1 MPQKQIAGVTVEVDA
16 NGYMTDLSKWNQD
29 IAIAL
34 AKEVEIEPLTDKH
47 YKVIEYLQKC
57 QKEGIALTIRKVG
70 KSGIVDI
77 KEFYELFPGGPLK
90 KASYI
95 AGIPKPESC
104 I

>member
-16 NGYMTDLSKWNQD
+16 NGYMTDLSKWNHD

-34 AKEVEIEPLTDKH
+34 AKEVEIETLTDKH

-57 QKEGIALTIRKVG
+57 QKEGITLTIRKVG

>member
-1 MPQKQIAGVTVEVDA
+1 MPQKEIAGVTLDVDE
-16 NGYMTDLSKWNQD
+16 NGYMTRMEQWTKE
-29 IAIAL
+29 IAAAL
-34 AKEVEIEPLTDKH
+34 AKEVEIDSLTEKH
-47 YKVIEYLQKC
+47 FKVLEYLQKC
-57 QKEGIALTIRKVG
+57 QKEGTPLTIRKVG
-70 KSGIVDI
+70 KSGVVDI

>member
-1 MPQKQIAGVTVEVDA
+1 MPQKVIAGITVDVDD
-16 NGYMTDLSKWNQD
+16 NGYMTKLEQWNKD
-29 IAIAL
+29 IAAAL
-34 AKEVEIEPLTDKH
+34 AKETEIETLTEKH
-47 YKVIEYLQKC
+47 FKVLEYLQKC
-57 QKEGIALTIRKVG
+57 QKAGDTLTIRKVG
-70 KSGIVDI
+70 KSGVTDI